1 MPHWKSFLEKE
12 YIGCWDLERDVTVE
26 ITAVTKARLE
36 GTASIKANSRPVL
49 SFKGTDKKLI
59 VNSTIGT
66 CIQGMYGPQIQD
78 WIGKRVTL
86 YPTTCAAKGGA
97 QVECVRV
104 RPTVPKGKAEA
115 LEGKPVDEA
124 MRARQAAAMGR
135 EPGEEG

>member
-1 MPHWKSFLEKE
+1 MPHWKSFFDKE

-26 ITAVTKARLE
+26 ITAVTKAKLE
-36 GTASIKANSRPVL
+36 GTPIVKANSRPVL

-59 VNSTIGT
+59 VNSTIGS

-104 RPTVPKGKAEA
+104 RPMVPKGKAEA

-124 MRARQAAAMGR
+124 MRARQNAAMGR